1 MFYRQQLAILSS
13 RLQQPRR
20 FLQILAGP
28 RQVGKTTLARQAMAA
43 FGGESHY
50 ASADLPAAPDADW
63 IERQWRQDA
72 CHRSQGRAQ

>member
-50 ASADLPAAPDADW
+50 ASADLPAAPDAEW

-72 CHRSQGRAQ
+72 CHRSQERAQ